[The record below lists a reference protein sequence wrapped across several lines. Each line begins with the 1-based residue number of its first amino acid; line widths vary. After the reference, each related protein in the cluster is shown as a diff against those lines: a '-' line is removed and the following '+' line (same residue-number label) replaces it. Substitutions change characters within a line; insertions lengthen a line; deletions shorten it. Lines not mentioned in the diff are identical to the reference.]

1 MCMSNYD
8 INDIETLDFREAV
21 RTRMAMYL
29 GSEDMNGVYNA
40 IQEIVTNS
48 TDEFNMGYGNKI
60 TIRLFCT
67 NGVGTTVQV
76 VDQGRGVPF
85 GIKENGS
92 NTLVDIYTKPHT
104 GGKFDSKSYQ
114 NAAGLNGIGAK
125 ATNLGSDEFTVVST
139 RNGDEATAVFAE
151 GVLQNYSTKKV
162 KHNKTGTNVKFTPSK
177 EVFDL
182 EPIDI
187 KYSRVTR
194 DAQILSYLSE
204 GLTFVTELYEDNQLI
219 DSSTFKAEN
228 GIADLIK
235 DTSTNPIHPTIF
247 YGRAEENGDIVEV
260 AFQWG
265 MGAEKSYTFTN
276 GLEQS
281 EGGTS
286 LTGAKTALTRL
297 CKKEFD
303 KGLTGDLART
313 GLTYAVNAKLK
324 DTPSFANQTKTKVN
338 NPQLN
343 GLAQAAITAAFEDLI
358 NSPKDRLKINDFLV
372 KERKADQA
380 AERARQK
387 VKEMEKEIK
396 KSNAS
401 QLINPEKLSDAECLG
416 DEDSILLI
424 AEGESAAGTL
434 KTARDYKHYG
444 VLEIKGKMRNPLTST
459 ESEVLGNAEVQLLA
473 KALGQ
478 VPFQFNEKTLRY
490 KKIAIASDA
499 DSDGSHVGLLV
510 ITNLMYL
517 FPELVE
523 QGRVH
528 WLRAPLY
535 STHKGKDYTFYFT
548 DEELKAAGQTNNKTL
563 ARYKGLGSLSSD
575 EELTGGVNVA
585 QEALFGPNQVLDQLV
600 PNEETFYTL
609 GRFMGTEVEP
619 RRDYVMNKIDFSE
632 VRE

>member
-1 MCMSNYD
+1 MSSYD
-8 INDIETLDFREAV
+8 INDIETLDFRQAV

-40 IQEIVTNS
+40 VREIVTNS
-48 TDEFNMGYGNKI
+48 TDEFNMGYGKRI
-60 TIRLFCT
+60 TIKLFQ
-67 NGVGTTVQV
+67 NDGVGKTVQV
-76 VDQGRGVPF
+76 IDEGRGVPF
-85 GIKENGS
+85 GIKDDGS

-125 ATNLGSDEFTVVST
+125 ATNLGSDTFTVVST
-139 RNGDEATAVFAE
+139 RNGEEATAVFEE
-151 GVLQNYSTKKV
+151 GILKDYSTKKV
-162 KHNKTGTNVKFTPSK
+162 AHKRTGTNVTFTPSE

-182 EPIDI
+182 EPINIVYAII
-187 KYSRVTR
+187 KR

-204 GLTFVTELYEDNQLI
+204 GLTFVTELYDNNALK
-219 DSSTFKAEN
+219 DKSKFKAEN

-235 DTSTNPIHPTIF
+235 DNANSPIHPNIF
-247 YGRAEENGDIVEV
+247 YGKVEENGDIVEV

-265 MGAEKSYTFTN
+265 EGQEKSYTFTN
-276 GLEQS
+276 GLEQT

-303 KGLTGDLART
+303 KNLTGDLART
-313 GLTYAVNAKLK
+313 GLVYAVNAKLK
-324 DTPSFANQTKTKVN
+324 ETPSFANQTKTKVN

-343 GLAQAAITAAFEDLI
+343 GLAQAAITAAFATLTQ
-358 NSPKDRLKINDFLV
+358 SPKDRLKINDFLV

-387 VKEMEKEIK
+387 VKDMEREIK
-396 KSNAS
+396 KSNAT
-401 QLINPEKLSDAECLG
+401 QLVNPEKLSDAEKLG
-416 DEDSILLI
+416 DDDSILLI

-517 FPELVE
+517 FPELVK

-600 PNEETFYTL
+600 PNEETFHTL
-609 GRFMGTEVEP
+609 ERFMGTEVEP